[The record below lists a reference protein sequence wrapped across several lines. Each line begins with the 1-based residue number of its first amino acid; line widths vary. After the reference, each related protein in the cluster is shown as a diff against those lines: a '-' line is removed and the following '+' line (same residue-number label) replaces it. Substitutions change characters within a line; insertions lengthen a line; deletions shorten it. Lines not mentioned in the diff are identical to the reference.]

1 MAMRPPV
8 PVPTLSRRAKLVLG
22 AVAVLLVLFT
32 VIGTL
37 TNVYVDYLWFDET
50 RYTEVFWTELQTRAL
65 LFAVAGV
72 ATGGLVATAIYLAYR
87 FRPTFRP
94 MSLEQQNL
102 ERYRQSLEP
111 RRGLVLTAVAVVLG
125 LFAGF
130 TAQGSWQTWLTFRNS
145 TDFGRTDPEFGI
157 DLSFFVFDYPFY
169 RLILGFGFAIVLL
182 ALIGSVLTHYVFGG
196 LRLQT
201 PGQKLTAAARVQ
213 LSVLLGLFVA
223 LKAVAYWLDRYG
235 LVYSD
240 RGEVFTGASYT
251 DINALLVPKTI
262 LVFVA
267 AVCALAFF
275 ANIFFRNFLLPAAA
289 LVLLLISSLVIGVA
303 YPAIV
308 QQFVVRP
315 SADQKEAPYIERAIE
330 STLAAYGLD
339 DIEYVDYAQS
349 ATGDEVDTDAAQ
361 AELRND
367 TETIPNARLLDPN
380 VLSQTFTARQQIR
393 NVYGFPEKLD
403 IDRYTLPSPT
413 TGEDTTRDYVVA
425 VRELNSEGLSENQD
439 TWINRH
445 TVYTHGNGFVAAP
458 ANEVVAGQEGGEPNF
473 TTRDLPTVGDVNV
486 DQPRIYYGELMQQGG
501 TDVYSVVG
509 APQGSDPREF
519 DQPEDGSDE
528 GQVNNTYDGDGGV
541 SIGSFFRQLTFAIYY
556 RERNFLLSGAV
567 NDESKVLYVRD
578 PRDRVEKAAPFLE
591 VDGDPYPAVID
602 GRVTWILDGYTTSDA
617 YPYSELRDLG
627 TTAQDSLTGAGTTA
641 LPNDQF
647 NYIRNSVKAT
657 VDAYDGTVTLYEWDE
672 DDPIL
677 ETYMK
682 AFPGTVQPYDDIPDG
697 LIEPRP
703 LPRGPVQGAA
713 GHPDAL
719 PRRRT
724 RSTSTTQNDRWQVPN
739 DPTRET
745 EDAQPPYYILAQR
758 PGDEKASFQLTSA
771 LNAFNREN
779 LSSFISASS
788 DPATYGEI
796 QVLRLPG
803 NTPFRGPQQV
813 QQSFITNNQVRPDLT
828 LFNSQDSRAVFGNLL
843 TLPIGGSGLLYV
855 EPLYVQG
862 RGENSFPL
870 LQKVLVNYG
879 DRVGLRRHPGGG
891 ARPGLRR
898 RGRRGRGRRRRRNTP
913 TTTDD
918 TDRRRRPRRRRPRLR
933 TAARGRRPARR
944 WTTRSPTSS
953 RRWRPWSTAQR
964 NGDFAG
970 QGQALEDLQAAVEA
984 YQAAQQAAAAAS
996 PDRVSRGGG
1005 CGGPAPSP
1013 RRRLVLWA
1021 LPTRGG
1027 AAR

>member
-1 MAMRPPV
+1 MRPPV

-32 VIGTL
+32 AIGTL

-50 RYTEVFWTELQTRAL
+50 NYTEVFWTEIQTRAL

-72 ATGGLVATAIYLAYR
+72 ATGGLVALSIHLAYR

-145 TDFGRTDPEFGI
+145 TDFGRTDPQFGV

-169 RLILGFGFAIVLL
+169 RLALGFGFAIVLL
-182 ALIGSVLTHYVFGG
+182 ALIGAVLTHYVFGG

-240 RGEVFTGASYT
+240 RGDVFTGASYT
-251 DINALLVPKTI
+251 DVNALLVPKTI
-262 LVFVA
+262 LMFVA
-267 AVCALAFF
+267 IVCALAFF
-275 ANIFFRNFLLPAAA
+275 ANIFVRNFLLPAAA
-289 LVLLLISSLVIGVA
+289 LVLLLVSSLVIGVA

-315 SADQKEAPYIERAIE
+315 SADQKEAPYIERAID
-330 STLAAYGLD
+330 STLDAYNLS
-339 DIEYVDYAQS
+339 DIDYVNYAQD
-349 ATGDEVDTDAAQ
+349 ATGDSVDTAAAQ

-380 VLSQTFTARQQIR
+380 VLSPTFTARQQIR

-403 IDRYTLPSPT
+403 IDRYTVD
-413 TGEDTTRDYVVA
+413 GETRDYVVA
-425 VRELNSEGLSENQD
+425 VRELNSSGLSENQSS
-439 TWINRH
+439 WINRH

-473 TTRDLPTVGDVNV
+473 TTGDLPTRGNIEV
-486 DQPRIYYGELMQQGG
+486 DANGARIYYGELIQQNGQ
-501 TDVYSVVG
+501 DVYSVVG
-509 APQGSDPREF
+509 APEGSEPREF
-519 DQPEDGSDE
+519 DRPEDGSDE
-528 GQVNNTYDGDGGV
+528 GQVNNTYDGEGGV
-541 SIGSFFRQLTFAIYY
+541 EIGSFFRQLTFAIYY

-617 YPYSELRDLG
+617 YPYAELRDLG
-627 TTAQDSLTGAGTTA
+627 TTAADSLTGAGTTA

-657 VDAYDGTVTLYEWDE
+657 VDAYDGTVTLYEWDRE
-672 DDPIL
+672 DPVL
-677 ETYMK
+677 QTYMK
-682 AFPGTVQPYDDIPDG
+682 AFPGTVTSYDDIPDE
-697 LIEPRP
+697 LMSHVRYPEDLFKLQRDILTRYHVSN
-703 LPRGPVQGAA
+703 PV
-713 GHPDAL
+713 DFYN
-719 PRRRT
+719 
-724 RSTSTTQNDRWQVPN
+724 QNDRWQVPD
-739 DPTRET
+739 DPTQDT
-745 EDAQPPYYILAQR
+745 DAAQPPYYILAQR
-758 PGDEKASFQLTSA
+758 PGDDEASFQLTSA

-788 DPATYGEI
+788 DPDTYGEI

-828 LFNSQDSRAVFGNLL
+828 LFNSQESRAVFGNLL
-843 TLPIGGSGLLYV
+843 TLPIGEDGLLYV

-862 RGENSFPL
+862 TGENSFPL

-879 DRVGLRRHPGGG
+879 DRVGYANTLSEALDQVFG
-891 ARPGLRR
+891 AGAGESAVDSGDAPPTDAPESPETTAPT
-898 RGRRGRGRRRRRNTP
+898 TP
-913 TTTDD
+913 TAPPD
-918 TDRRRRPRRRRPRLR
+918 TGD
-933 TAARGRRPARR
+933 G
-944 WTTRSPTSS
+944 TSGNAS
-953 RRWRPWSTAQR
+953 LDQAVADIQSALEALQTAQR

-970 QGQALEDLQAAVEA
+970 QGQALEDLQQAVTA
-984 YQAAQQAAAAAS
+984 YQQAQQAAATS
-996 PDRVSRGGG
+996 PGG
-1005 CGGPAPSP
+1005 
-1013 RRRLVLWA
+1013 
-1021 LPTRGG
+1021 
-1027 AAR
+1027 

>member
-1 MAMRPPV
+1 VAMRPPV

-32 VIGTL
+32 TIGTL

-50 RYTEVFWTELQTRAL
+50 DYTGVFWTELQTRAL

-145 TDFGRTDPEFGI
+145 TDFGRTDPQFGV

-169 RLILGFGFAIVLL
+169 RLALGFGFAIVLL

-201 PGQKLTAAARVQ
+201 PGQKLTSAARVQ

-267 AVCALAFF
+267 AVCAIAFF
-275 ANIFFRNFLLPAAA
+275 ANIFVRNFLLPAAA

-315 SADQKEAPYIERAIE
+315 SADQKEAPYIERAIK
-330 STLAAYGLD
+330 STLDGYGLSK
-339 DIEYVDYAQS
+339 VDYVNYATD
-349 ATGDEVDTDAAQ
+349 ATGDEVDTEAAQ

-380 VLSQTFTARQQIR
+380 VLAGTFTARQQIR

-403 IDRYTLPSPT
+403 IDRYTID
-413 TGEDTTRDYVVA
+413 GEKRDYVVA
-425 VRELNSEGLSENQD
+425 VRELNSAGLSENQD

-473 TTRDLPTVGDVNV
+473 TTRDLPTTGDIDVE
-486 DQPRIYYGELMQQGG
+486 QPRIYYGELIQQGG
-501 TDVYSVVG
+501 QDVYSVVG
-509 APQGSDPREF
+509 APEGSAPREF
-519 DQPEDGSDE
+519 DRPEDGSDE
-528 GQVNNTYDGDGGV
+528 GQINNTYEGNGGV
-541 SIGSFFRQLTFAIYY
+541 GIGSFFRQLTFAIYY

-578 PRDRVEKAAPFLE
+578 PRERVEKAAPFLE
-591 VDGDPYPAVID
+591 IDGDPYPAVID
-602 GRVTWILDGYTTSDA
+602 GKVTWILDGYTTSDA
-617 YPYSELRDLG
+617 YPYSEPRDLG

-641 LPNDQF
+641 LPNNQF

-657 VDAYDGTVTLYEWDE
+657 VDAYDGTVKLYEWDE
-672 DDPIL
+672 KDPVL
-677 ETYMK
+677 QTYMK
-682 AFPGTVQPYDDIPDG
+682 AFPDSVEQYEDIPEELKSHVRYPED
-697 LIEPRP
+697 LFKLQRDI
-703 LPRGPVQGAA
+703 L
-713 GHPDAL
+713 
-719 PRRRT
+719 T
-724 RSTSTTQNDRWQVPN
+724 RYHVEDPGNFYSQNDRWQVPA
-739 DPTRET
+739 DPTQDT
-745 EDAQPPYYILAQR
+745 EEAQPPYYILAQR
-758 PGDEKASFQLTSA
+758 PGDEDATFQLTSA
-771 LNAFNREN
+771 LNAFNRDN

-788 DPATYGEI
+788 DPETYGQI

-803 NTPFRGPQQV
+803 NTPFRGPRQV
-813 QQSFITNNQVRPDLT
+813 QQSFNTNDDVARDLN
-828 LFNSQDSRAVFGNLL
+828 LFRGSDSQPVFGNLL
-843 TLPIGGSGLLYV
+843 TLPIGEDGLLYV
-855 EPLYVQG
+855 QPLYVEGTGQ
-862 RGENSFPL
+862 NSFPL
-870 LQKVLVNYG
+870 LRKVLVNYG
-879 DRVGLRRHPGGG
+879 DRVGYADTLEGALDQVFGAGAGEAAADGG
-891 ARPGLRR
+891 ATPPTDEPAAPEPTEPAEPT
-898 RGRRGRGRRRRRNTP
+898 TP
-913 TTTDD
+913 TAPPDGEQATLDQAVAGIQSALQALED
-918 TDRRRRPRRRRPRLR
+918 
-933 TAARGRRPARR
+933 
-944 WTTRSPTSS
+944 
-953 RRWRPWSTAQR
+953 AQR
-964 NGDFAG
+964 SGDFAA
-970 QGQALEDLQAAVEA
+970 QGQALEDLQGAVTA
-984 YQAAQQAAAAAS
+984 YQQAQQAAGS
-996 PDRVSRGGG
+996 TPGG
-1005 CGGPAPSP
+1005 
-1013 RRRLVLWA
+1013 
-1021 LPTRGG
+1021 
-1027 AAR
+1027 

>member
-1 MAMRPPV
+1 VAMRPPV

-32 VIGTL
+32 TIGTL

-50 RYTEVFWTELQTRAL
+50 DYTEVFWTELQTRAL

-72 ATGGLVATAIYLAYR
+72 ATGGLVAAAISLAYR

-145 TDFGRTDPEFGI
+145 TDFGRTDPQFGT

-169 RLILGFGFAIVLL
+169 RLALGFGFAIVLL

-275 ANIFFRNFLLPAAA
+275 ANIFVRNFLLPAAA

-330 STLAAYGLD
+330 STLEAYGLSE
-339 DIEYVDYAQS
+339 IQYRNYAQS
-349 ATGDEVDTDAAQ
+349 TTGDAVDTDAVNAQ
-361 AELRND
+361 LRND

-380 VLSQTFTARQQIR
+380 VLSETFTARQQIR

-403 IDRYTLPSPT
+403 IDRYTLPDPV
-413 TGEDTTRDYVVA
+413 TGEDETNDYVVA
-425 VRELNSEGLSENQD
+425 VRELNSAGLSENQD

-473 TTRDLPTVGDVNV
+473 TTKDLPTTGNIEVE
-486 DQPRIYYGELMQQGG
+486 QPRIYYGELIQQNGQ
-501 TDVYSVVG
+501 DVYSVVG
-509 APQGSDPREF
+509 APEGSEPREF

-528 GQVNNTYDGDGGV
+528 GQLNNTYGGDGGV
-541 SIGSFFRQLTFAIYY
+541 EIGSFFRQLTFAIYY

-591 VDGDPYPAVID
+591 VDGDPYPAVIN
-602 GRVTWILDGYTTSDA
+602 GEVKWILDGYTTSDA
-617 YPYSELRDLG
+617 YPYSEPRDLG

-657 VDAYDGTVTLYEWDE
+657 VDAYDGTVTLYEWDQT
-672 DDPIL
+672 DPVL
-677 ETYMK
+677 QTYMK
-682 AFPGTVQPYDDIPDG
+682 AFPDTVQDYDEIPDE
-697 LIEPRP
+697 LKSHVRYPEDLFKLQRDILTRYHVSN
-703 LPRGPVQGAA
+703 PV
-713 GHPDAL
+713 DFFN
-719 PRRRT
+719 
-724 RSTSTTQNDRWQVPN
+724 QNDRWQVPD
-739 DPTRET
+739 DPTQDTDE
-745 EDAQPPYYILAQR
+745 AQPPYYILAQR
-758 PGDEKASFQLTSA
+758 PGDERASFQLTSA

-788 DPATYGEI
+788 DPDTYGQI
-796 QVLRLPG
+796 QVLQLPG

-828 LFNSQDSRAVFGNLL
+828 LFNSQESRAVFGNLL

-862 RGENSFPL
+862 TGENSFPL

-879 DRVGLRRHPGGG
+879 DRVGYGDTLEEALDQVFGAGAGEAAAGGGETPAPEEPSTPAPTTTTPPDGGG
-891 ARPGLRR
+891 AGAPGI
-898 RGRRGRGRRRRRNTP
+898 
-913 TTTDD
+913 DQAVSD
-918 TDRRRRPRRRRPRLR
+918 IQ
-933 TAARGRRPARR
+933 AALEALE
-944 WTTRSPTSS
+944 
-953 RRWRPWSTAQR
+953 TAQR
-964 NGDFAG
+964 NGDFSG
-970 QGQALEDLQAAVEA
+970 QGQALEDLQAAVDA
-984 YQAAQQAAAAAS
+984 YQAAQQA
-996 PDRVSRGGG
+996 
-1005 CGGPAPSP
+1005 
-1013 RRRLVLWA
+1013 
-1021 LPTRGG
+1021 G
-1027 AAR
+1027 AAPTPTG

>member
-32 VIGTL
+32 TIGTL
-37 TNVYVDYLWFDET
+37 TGVYVDYLWFDET
-50 RYTEVFWTELQTRAL
+50 GYTEVFWAELQTRAL

-72 ATGGLVATAIYLAYR
+72 ATGGLVAASIHLAYR

-130 TAQGSWQTWLTFRNS
+130 TAQGSWQTWLQFRNG
-145 TDFGRTDPEFGI
+145 TEFGRTDPQFGV

-169 RLILGFGFAIVLL
+169 RLVLGFGFAITLL
-182 ALIGSVLTHYVFGG
+182 ALIGAVLTHYVFGG

-201 PGQKLTAAARVQ
+201 PGQKLTSAARVQ

-240 RGEVFTGASYT
+240 RGDVFTGASYT
-251 DINALLVPKTI
+251 DVNALLVPKTI

-267 AVCALAFF
+267 AVCAIAFF
-275 ANIFFRNFLLPAAA
+275 ANIFVRNFLLPAAA

-315 SADQKEAPYIERAIE
+315 SADQKEAPYIERAIK
-330 STLAAYGLD
+330 STLDAYGLSEID
-339 DIEYVDYAQS
+339 YVNYAEE
-349 ATGDEVDTDAAQ
+349 ATGDSVDTDAAQ

-380 VLSQTFTARQQIR
+380 VLSETFTALQQIR

-403 IDRYTLPSPT
+403 IDRYTID
-413 TGEDTTRDYVVA
+413 GETNDYVVA
-425 VRELNSEGLSENQD
+425 VRELNSAGLSENQD
-439 TWINRH
+439 SWINRH

-458 ANEVVAGQEGGEPNF
+458 ANEVVAGQEGGQPNF
-473 TTRDLPTVGDVNV
+473 TTGDLPTTGNIEVE
-486 DQPRIYYGELMQQGG
+486 QPRIYYGELIQQNGQ
-501 TDVYSVVG
+501 DVYSVVG
-509 APQGSDPREF
+509 APEGAEPREF
-519 DQPEDGSDE
+519 DRPEDGSDE
-528 GQVNNTYDGDGGV
+528 GQLNNTYDGDGGV
-541 SIGSFFRQLTFAIYY
+541 EIGSFFRQLTYAIYY

-578 PRDRVEKAAPFLE
+578 PRERVEKAAPFLE

-617 YPYSELRDLG
+617 YPYAELRDLG
-627 TTAQDSLTGAGTTA
+627 TTAADSLTGAGTAA

-657 VDAYDGTVTLYEWDE
+657 VDAYDGTVTLYEWDQE
-672 DDPIL
+672 DPVL
-677 ETYMK
+677 QTYMK
-682 AFPGTVQPYDDIPDG
+682 AFPETVTPYDDIPEELMSHVRYPED
-697 LIEPRP
+697 LFKLQRDILTRYHVSQ
-703 LPRGPVQGAA
+703 PV
-713 GHPDAL
+713 DFYN
-719 PRRRT
+719 
-724 RSTSTTQNDRWQVPN
+724 QNDRWQVPD
-739 DPTRET
+739 DPTQDT
-745 EDAQPPYYILAQR
+745 DAAQPPYYILAQR
-758 PGDEKASFQLTSA
+758 PGDERASFQLTSA

-788 DPATYGEI
+788 DPETYGEI

-828 LFNSQDSRAVFGNLL
+828 LFNSQESRAVFGNLL
-843 TLPIGGSGLLYV
+843 TLPIGRDGLLYV

-862 RGENSFPL
+862 TGENSFPL

-879 DRVGLRRHPGGG
+879 DRVGYANTLSEALDQVFG
-891 ARPGLRR
+891 AGAGESAVDSGDGPA
-898 RGRRGRGRRRRRNTP
+898 TDEPDTPAAP
-913 TTTDD
+913 TTPPTGP
-918 TDRRRRPRRRRPRLR
+918 TTP
-933 TAARGRRPARR
+933 PA
-944 WTTRSPTSS
+944 TGDGAPDATVDQAVADIQGALQALE
-953 RRWRPWSTAQR
+953 TAQR
-964 NGDFAG
+964 NGDFAA
-970 QGQALEDLQAAVEA
+970 QGQALEDLQQAVTA
-984 YQAAQQAAAAAS
+984 YQTAQQAAGAS
-996 PDRVSRGGG
+996 PGG
-1005 CGGPAPSP
+1005 
-1013 RRRLVLWA
+1013 
-1021 LPTRGG
+1021 
-1027 AAR
+1027 